1 MRRALRPRS
10 RTRRCS
16 HWCLGLVSIRSG
28 SGLGGARTVGCAVL
42 HAACAVGWGETVR
55 CRVMAGIHHSVPCI
69 RIHPIA
75 KGVCLVAAVGRAGIG
90 VAEATVAKHDRWH
103 QGHRCHRAHVGAHE
117 QWVDRTHLHL
127 GGSDGSARDL
137 IRRGHRTEE
146 RLTRQRRQHRG
157 AIDLACCYFRTGE
170 CVVGCLRLRVAHNVS
185 RRLCERG
192 ERGMAVRGRGAVV
205 TWPTIALLVVLKQ
218 SRGRGAD
225 LALHVDGHDAM
236 ATLAFARALVEE
248 GHGRVRLLLVQA
260 HALRPSHLGG
270 EFIVHGCC
278 FMSGWVQGSVALARP
293 PRGGGTV
300 DKDPAGTG
308 LGHGLAGL
316 SMPIRS
322 MPRAPSM
329 QLVEH
334 MEAAAAI
341 VLFPCNVLRGQGS
354 NEAKR
359 MLLKVPQIFHFSISR
374 ATQNQV

>member
-1 MRRALRPRS
+1 
-10 RTRRCS
+10 
-16 HWCLGLVSIRSG
+16 
-28 SGLGGARTVGCAVL
+28 
-42 HAACAVGWGETVR
+42 
-55 CRVMAGIHHSVPCI
+55 
-69 RIHPIA
+69 
-75 KGVCLVAAVGRAGIG
+75 
-90 VAEATVAKHDRWH
+90 
-103 QGHRCHRAHVGAHE
+103 
-117 QWVDRTHLHL
+117 
-127 GGSDGSARDL
+127 
-137 IRRGHRTEE
+137 
-146 RLTRQRRQHRG
+146 
-157 AIDLACCYFRTGE
+157 
-170 CVVGCLRLRVAHNVS
+170 
-185 RRLCERG
+185 
-192 ERGMAVRGRGAVV
+192 MAVRGRGAVV
-205 TWPTIALLVVLKQ
+205 TWPTIALRVALEHC
-218 SRGRGAD
+218 RGRGAD

-341 VLFPCNVLRGQGS
+341 VLMPFPCKKDVLYAAGNAESAGTMS
-354 NEAKR
+354 S
-359 MLLKVPQIFHFSISR
+359 LHFSISR